1 MKQILWGRRAW
12 CWGVTSQS
20 VHTRAW
26 DERYCLQDER
36 LLHCPPWLH
45 RCLRG
50 HVSHSQ
56 SRHQEMQT
64 KCTDIAWQF
73 FILFILYYNIFYIF
87 VYLTLSDKARK
98 VFTSTFVDN
107 IKLLYAANFASEN
120 ERLEAF
126 KHFVAEFGT
135 HYASIT
141 ELGTKLSVERRYSA
155 KERAKSTMGEMEE
168 CNTLVGSKIFG
179 FQAEMGRYNCSKD
192 NLLSKGTTNCPGRGL
207 SPPLFQTP
215 MLMDWTGQSSPLWG
229 AT

>member
-1 MKQILWGRRAW
+1 M
-12 CWGVTSQS
+12 
-20 VHTRAW
+20 
-26 DERYCLQDER
+26 
-36 LLHCPPWLH
+36 
-45 RCLRG
+45 
-50 HVSHSQ
+50 
-56 SRHQEMQT
+56 
-64 KCTDIAWQF
+64 
-73 FILFILYYNIFYIF
+73 
-87 VYLTLSDKARK
+87 TLSDKARK

-192 NLLSKGTTNCPGRGL
+192 NLLSKGTITCPGRGL
-207 SPPLFQTP
+207 SPHLFQTP

>member
-1 MKQILWGRRAW
+1 M
-12 CWGVTSQS
+12 
-20 VHTRAW
+20 
-26 DERYCLQDER
+26 
-36 LLHCPPWLH
+36 
-45 RCLRG
+45 
-50 HVSHSQ
+50 
-56 SRHQEMQT
+56 
-64 KCTDIAWQF
+64 
-73 FILFILYYNIFYIF
+73 
-87 VYLTLSDKARK
+87 TLSDKARK

-207 SPPLFQTP
+207 SPHLFQTP